1 MSNYFFTNI
10 ETNDQNR
17 RILAGIKEYA
27 NKNKQQAYVLSA
39 PLTDSKY
46 DYSYQN
52 GFIYLSSKMKITFF
66 TCEGLESDDFQDYVE
81 DVIQD
86 VYSISDTYD
95 YKKIL
100 GRPRDWRQALTICYA
115 YDEETNVK
123 LLLDDLRLDDKKQQR
138 RLDLLISLFIGSI
151 NKVTKDTLNEP
162 KNLLEEVKNKIQLF
176 DGDQTRFIYDQKR
189 IKGKR
194 ITIQGLSGTGKTELL
209 LHKLKDLYTK
219 EDGSRICFTCHN
231 VILADSI
238 RNRIPEF
245 FDFMKVQQQIQWES
259 RLWCVNAWGK
269 YSDVNSGAY
278 RYICSYYHL
287 PFRSFSEMSFDAAC
301 EEAYERINSIPK
313 QSFSHVFTYMFID
326 ESQDFTESFFKLCE
340 LVTEKNIFIAGDIF
354 QNIFEDHKAQTIRPH
369 YLLSKCYRTDTK
381 TLMFAHALGMGLFE
395 KKKVWWINK
404 EEWEKCG
411 YRVKEKQ
418 GKYELTREPI
428 KRFEDVDDGN
438 FPSLKIYTPDNL
450 ATSVVSLIKNIG
462 KEYTTLM
469 PDDVGII
476 LLDAAKYIYEL
487 AEEIEALV
495 DNQFGWKV
503 NFAYDN
509 KKKIPGTLFI
519 SNRNNVKGLEFPFV
533 ICITR
538 RINGSYIYRNTV
550 YTMLTRSFLR
560 SYLLVQ
566 KGDNSGLTQEIL
578 DGAKEIMETKK
589 MVVSVPSEEEQSDI
603 LTRFEIEKQP
613 LSLRDRATNI
623 MGGMQVSK
631 KTQDKIFEM
640 LKQADGDDDYSD
652 EDSGALERLIKSY
665 VDVFGN

>member
-17 RILAGIKEYA
+17 HILAGIKEYA

-95 YKKIL
+95 YKKVL

-219 EDGSRICFTCHN
+219 DDGSRICFTCHN

-269 YSDVNSGAY
+269 YNDVNSGTY

-287 PFRSFSEMSFDAAC
+287 PFRSFSEMSFDSAC

-313 QSFSHVFTYMFID
+313 QSFSYVFTYMFID

-340 LVTEKNIFIAGDIF
+340 LVTEKYIFIAGDIF

-369 YLLSKCYRTDTK
+369 YLLSKCYRTDPK

-450 ATSVVSLIKNIG
+450 ATSVVSLIKNIR
-462 KEYTTLM
+462 KEYTTLVS
-469 PDDVGII
+469 DDVGII

-487 AEEIEALV
+487 AEEIETLV
-495 DNQFGWKV
+495 ENQFGWQV

-538 RINGSYIYRNTV
+538 CINGSYTYRNTV

-589 MVVSVPSEEEQSDI
+589 MVVSVPSEDEQSDI
-603 LTRFEIEKQP
+603 ITRFEIEKQP
-613 LSLRDRATNI
+613 LSLRERATNI
-623 MGGMQVSK
+623 MGGMQVSR

-665 VDVFGN
+665 VDVFGK

>member
-1 MSNYFFTNI
+1 MSNYFYTNV

-17 RILAGIKEYA
+17 HIFAGIKEYA
-27 NKNKQQAYVLSA
+27 NKNKLQAYVLSA

-95 YKKIL
+95 YKKVL

-219 EDGSRICFTCHN
+219 DDGSRICFTCHN

-269 YSDVNSGAY
+269 YNDVNSGTY
-278 RYICSYYHL
+278 RYICTYYHL
-287 PFRSFSEMSFDAAC
+287 PFRSFSEMSFDSAC

-369 YLLSKCYRTDTK
+369 YLLSKCYRTDPK

-411 YRVKEKQ
+411 YRVKEKL

-450 ATSVVSLIKNIG
+450 ATSVVSLIKNIR
-462 KEYTTLM
+462 KEYTTLAS
-469 PDDVGII
+469 DDVGII

-487 AEEIEALV
+487 AEEIETLV
-495 DNQFGWKV
+495 ENQFGWQV

-538 RINGSYIYRNTV
+538 CINGSYTYRNTV

-566 KGDNSGLTQEIL
+566 KGDNSGLTQEIM

-603 LTRFEIEKQP
+603 ITRFEIEKQP
-613 LSLRDRATNI
+613 LSLRERATNI

>member
-10 ETNDQNR
+10 ETNERNR
-17 RILAGIKEYA
+17 HILSGIRDYA

-46 DYSYQN
+46 DYGYEK

-66 TCEGLESDDFQDYVE
+66 TYEDLESKDFENYVE
-81 DVIQD
+81 DVIED
-86 VYSISDTYD
+86 IYSISDTYD
-95 YKKIL
+95 YKKVL
-100 GRPRDWRQALTICYA
+100 GRPRDWRQNLTVCCS
-115 YDEETNVK
+115 YDDETNVK
-123 LLLDDLRLDDKKQQR
+123 LLLDDLRLADKKQQR

-151 NKVTKDTLNEP
+151 NKVTPETINEP
-162 KNLLEEVKNKIQLF
+162 QNLLEEVKNKIQLF
-176 DGDQTRFIYDQKR
+176 DGDQTRFIYDPKR
-189 IKGKR
+189 VKGKR

-219 EDGSRICFTCHN
+219 DDGSRICFTCHN

-259 RLWCVNAWGK
+259 RLWCVHAWGK
-269 YSDVNSGAY
+269 SNDINSGAY
-278 RYICSYYHL
+278 RYICAFYGI
-287 PFRSFSEMSFDAAC
+287 PFHSFSEMKFDDAC
-301 EEAYERINSIPK
+301 DLAYDTIKSIPPH
-313 QSFSHVFTYMFID
+313 SFNPAFTYMFID
-326 ESQDFTESFFKLCE
+326 ESQDFTESFFRLCE
-340 LVTEKNIFIAGDIF
+340 LVTEKTVYIAGDIF
-354 QNIFEDHKAQTIRPH
+354 QNIFEDHKAQTIRPN
-369 YLLSKCYRTDTK
+369 YLLSKCYRTDPK

-395 KKKVWWINK
+395 KKKIWWINK

-411 YRVKEKQ
+411 YKIKEKQ

-428 KRFEDVDDGN
+428 KRFEDTDDGN
-438 FPSLKIYTPDNL
+438 FPSLKIYTPENM
-450 ATSVVSLIKNIG
+450 ATSIVSLIKNIR
-462 KEYTTLM
+462 KEYSTLT

-476 LLDAAKYIYEL
+476 LLDAAKYIYSL
-487 AEEIEALV
+487 AEEIEQIV
-495 DNQFGWKV
+495 EEQFGWNV

-533 ICITR
+533 ICVTR
-538 RINGSYIYRNTV
+538 SISGSYTYRNTV

-566 KGDNSGLTQEIL
+566 KGDNSGLTQEMIA
-578 DGAKEIMETKK
+578 GAKEIMETKK
-589 MVVSVPSEEEQSDI
+589 MVVAVPSEAEQKDI

-613 LSLRDRATNI
+613 LSLRERASNI
-623 MGGMQVSK
+623 MNGLQVSK
-631 KTQDKIFEM
+631 KTQDKVFEM
-640 LKQADGDDDYSD
+640 LKQADSDDDYSD

-665 VDVFGN
+665 VDVFGK

>member
-1 MSNYFFTNI
+1 MSNYFYTNV

-17 RILAGIKEYA
+17 HIFAGIKEYA
-27 NKNKQQAYVLSA
+27 NKNKLQAYVLSA

-95 YKKIL
+95 YKKVL

-115 YDEETNVK
+115 YDEDTNVK

-151 NKVTKDTLNEP
+151 NKVTKDTLNEA

-219 EDGSRICFTCHN
+219 DDGSRICFTCHN

-269 YSDVNSGAY
+269 YNDVNSGTY
-278 RYICSYYHL
+278 RYICTYYHL
-287 PFRSFSEMSFDAAC
+287 PFRSFSEMSFDSAC

-369 YLLSKCYRTDTK
+369 YLLSKCYRTDPK

-411 YRVKEKQ
+411 YRVKEKL

-450 ATSVVSLIKNIG
+450 ATSVVSLIKNIR
-462 KEYTTLM
+462 KEYTTLTS
-469 PDDVGII
+469 DDVGII

-487 AEEIEALV
+487 AEEIETLV
-495 DNQFGWKV
+495 ENQFGWQV

-538 RINGSYIYRNTV
+538 CINGSYTYRNTV

-566 KGDNSGLTQEIL
+566 NGDNSGLTQEIL

-613 LSLRDRATNI
+613 LSLRERATNI

>member
-17 RILAGIKEYA
+17 HFLAGIKEYA

-95 YKKIL
+95 YKKVL

-219 EDGSRICFTCHN
+219 DDGSRICFTCHN

-269 YSDVNSGAY
+269 YNDVNSGTY

-287 PFRSFSEMSFDAAC
+287 PFRSFSEMSFDSAC

-313 QSFSHVFTYMFID
+313 QSFSYVFTYMFID

-340 LVTEKNIFIAGDIF
+340 LVTEKYIFIAGDIF

-369 YLLSKCYRTDTK
+369 YLLSKCYRTDPK

-450 ATSVVSLIKNIG
+450 ATSVVSLIKNIR
-462 KEYTTLM
+462 KEYTTLVS
-469 PDDVGII
+469 DDVGII

-487 AEEIEALV
+487 AEEIETLV
-495 DNQFGWKV
+495 ENQFGWQV

-538 RINGSYIYRNTV
+538 CINGSYTYRNTV

-589 MVVSVPSEEEQSDI
+589 MVVSVPSEDEQSDI
-603 LTRFEIEKQP
+603 ITRFEIEKQP
-613 LSLRDRATNI
+613 LSLRERATNI
-623 MGGMQVSK
+623 MGGMQVSR

-665 VDVFGN
+665 VDVFGK

>member
-1 MSNYFFTNI
+1 MSNYFYTNV

-17 RILAGIKEYA
+17 HIFAGIKEYA
-27 NKNKQQAYVLSA
+27 NKNKLQAYVLSA

-95 YKKIL
+95 YKKVL

-219 EDGSRICFTCHN
+219 DDGSRICFTCHN

-269 YSDVNSGAY
+269 YNDVNSGTY
-278 RYICSYYHL
+278 RYICTYYHL
-287 PFRSFSEMSFDAAC
+287 PFRSFSEMSFDSAC

-369 YLLSKCYRTDTK
+369 YLLSKCYRTDPK

-411 YRVKEKQ
+411 YRVKEKL

-450 ATSVVSLIKNIG
+450 ATSVVSLIKNIR
-462 KEYTTLM
+462 KEYTTLTS
-469 PDDVGII
+469 DDVGII

-487 AEEIEALV
+487 AEEIETLV
-495 DNQFGWKV
+495 ENQFGWQV

-538 RINGSYIYRNTV
+538 CINGSYTYRNTV

-566 KGDNSGLTQEIL
+566 KGDNSGLTQEIM

-603 LTRFEIEKQP
+603 ITRFEIEKQP
-613 LSLRDRATNI
+613 LSLRERATNI

>member
-1 MSNYFFTNI
+1 MSDYFFTNV
-10 ETNDQNR
+10 ELNDQNR
-17 RILAGIKEYA
+17 HILAGIKEYA

-66 TCEGLESDDFQDYVE
+66 TSEELESDDFQDYVE
-81 DVIQD
+81 DVIED

-95 YKKIL
+95 YKKVL
-100 GRPRDWRQALTICYA
+100 GRPRDWRQTLTICYA
-115 YDEETNVK
+115 YDEDTNVK
-123 LLLDDLRLDDKKQQR
+123 LLLDDLRLDEKKQQR
-138 RLDLLISLFIGSI
+138 RLDLLLSLFIGSI

-238 RNRIPEF
+238 CNRIPEF
-245 FDFMKVQQQIQWES
+245 FDFMKVQQQIQWET
-259 RLWCVNAWGK
+259 RLWCVHAWGK
-269 YSDVNSGAY
+269 YNDVNSGAY

-301 EEAYERINSIPK
+301 EEAYERIKSIPK
-313 QSFSHVFTYMFID
+313 QSFNHTFTYMFID

-369 YLLSKCYRTDTK
+369 YLLSKCYRTDPK

-450 ATSVVSLIKNIG
+450 ATSVVSLIKNIR
-462 KEYTTLM
+462 KEYNTLM

-487 AEEIEALV
+487 AEEIETLV
-495 DNQFGWKV
+495 EGQFGWQV

-538 RINGSYIYRNTV
+538 CINGSYTYRNTV

-589 MVVSVPSEEEQSDI
+589 MVVSIPSEDEQSDI
-603 LTRFEIEKQP
+603 ITRFEIEKQP
-613 LSLRDRATNI
+613 LSLRERATNI
-623 MGGMQVSK
+623 MGGMQVSR

-665 VDVFGN
+665 VDVFGK

>member
-1 MSNYFFTNI
+1 MSDYFFTNV
-10 ETNDQNR
+10 EPNDQNR
-17 RILAGIKEYA
+17 HILAGIKEYA
-27 NKNKQQAYVLSA
+27 NKNKLQAYVLSA

-66 TCEGLESDDFQDYVE
+66 TSEELESDDFQDYVE
-81 DVIQD
+81 DVIED

-95 YKKIL
+95 YKKVL
-100 GRPRDWRQALTICYA
+100 GRPRDWRQTLTICYA
-115 YDEETNVK
+115 YDEDTNVK

-138 RLDLLISLFIGSI
+138 RLDLLLSLFIGSI

-194 ITIQGLSGTGKTELL
+194 IIIQGLSGTGKTELL

-245 FDFMKVQQQIQWES
+245 FDFMKVQQQIQWET
-259 RLWCVNAWGK
+259 RLWCVHAWGK
-269 YSDVNSGAY
+269 YNDVNSGAY

-301 EEAYERINSIPK
+301 EEAYDRLKAIPN
-313 QSFSHVFTYMFID
+313 QSFNHAFTYMFID

-369 YLLSKCYRTDTK
+369 YLLSKCYRTDPK

-450 ATSVVSLIKNIG
+450 ATSVVSLIKNIR
-462 KEYTTLM
+462 KEYNTLM

-487 AEEIEALV
+487 ADEIETLV
-495 DNQFGWKV
+495 GSQFGWQV

-538 RINGSYIYRNTV
+538 CINGSYTYRNTV

-589 MVVSVPSEEEQSDI
+589 MVVSIPSEDEQSDI

-613 LSLRDRATNI
+613 LSLRERATNI
-623 MGGMQVSK
+623 MGGMQVSR

-665 VDVFGN
+665 VDVFGK

>member
-538 RINGSYIYRNTV
+538 CINGSYTYRNTV

>member
-495 DNQFGWKV
+495 DNQFGWNV

-538 RINGSYIYRNTV
+538 CINGSYTYRNTV

>member
-10 ETNDQNR
+10 ETNEQNR
-17 RILAGIKEYA
+17 HILAGIKEYA

-46 DYSYQN
+46 DYGYQE

-66 TCEGLESDDFQDYVE
+66 TSEGLESKNFNDYVE
-81 DVIQD
+81 DVIED

-95 YKKIL
+95 YKKVL
-100 GRPRDWRQALTICYA
+100 GRPRDWRQSLTICYA
-115 YDEETNVK
+115 YDEDTNVR

-162 KNLLEEVKNKIQLF
+162 ENLLEEVKNKIQLF

-238 RNRIPEF
+238 HNRIPEF
-245 FDFMKVQQQIQWES
+245 FDFMKVQQQIQWDT

-269 YSDVNSGAY
+269 YNDINSGAY
-278 RYICSYYHL
+278 RYICSFYHL
-287 PFRSFSEMSFDAAC
+287 PFRSFSEMSFDVAC
-301 EEAYERINSIPK
+301 EEAYEGINKIPI
-313 QSFSHVFTYMFID
+313 QSFTYAFTYMFID

-369 YLLSKCYRTDTK
+369 YLLSKCYRTDPK

-411 YRVKEKQ
+411 YKVKEKQ

-450 ATSVVSLIKNIG
+450 ATSVVSLIKNIR
-462 KEYTTLM
+462 KEYNTLM

-487 AEEIEALV
+487 AEEIEKLIAS
-495 DNQFGWKV
+495 QFGWQV

-533 ICITR
+533 VCITR
-538 RINGSYIYRNTV
+538 CINGSYTYRNTI

-613 LSLRDRATNI
+613 LSLRERAINI

-640 LKQADGDDDYSD
+640 LKHADGDDEYSD

-665 VDVFGN
+665 VDVFGK

>member
-1 MSNYFFTNI
+1 MSNYLFTNI
-10 ETNDQNR
+10 DTNDQNR
-17 RILAGIKEYA
+17 HILAGIKEYA
-27 NKNKQQAYVLSA
+27 NRNKQQAYVLSA

-46 DYSYQN
+46 DYSYQS

-66 TCEGLESDDFQDYVE
+66 TCEGLESDNFQDYVE

-95 YKKIL
+95 YKKVL

-115 YDEETNVK
+115 YDEDTNVK
-123 LLLDDLRLDDKKQQR
+123 LLLDDLRLDDKQQQR

-151 NKVTKDTLNEP
+151 NKVTKDTLNEA

-269 YSDVNSGAY
+269 YNDVNSGAY

-301 EEAYERINSIPK
+301 EEAYERLNSIPK
-313 QSFSHVFTYMFID
+313 QSFSQVFTYMFID

-369 YLLSKCYRTDTK
+369 YLLSKCYRTDPK

-450 ATSVVSLIKNIG
+450 ATSVVSLIKNIR
-462 KEYTTLM
+462 KEYTTLV

-487 AEEIEALV
+487 AEEIEKLV
-495 DNQFGWKV
+495 ENQFGWQV

-538 RINGSYIYRNTV
+538 CINGSYTYRNTV

-566 KGDNSGLTQEIL
+566 NGDNSGLTQEIL

-613 LSLRDRATNI
+613 LSLRERATNI

>member
-1 MSNYFFTNI
+1 MSNYFFSNI
-10 ETNDQNR
+10 EQDETNR
-17 RILAGIKEYA
+17 HMLTGIKDYA

-46 DYSYQN
+46 DYNYQK

-66 TCEGLESDDFQDYVE
+66 TYDSLDSEDFKDYVD
-81 DVIQD
+81 DVIED

-95 YKKIL
+95 YKKVL
-100 GRPRDWRQALTICYA
+100 GRPRDWRLALTMSCS
-115 YDEETNVK
+115 YDENTNVK

-151 NKVTKDTLNEP
+151 NKVTPASLNEP
-162 KNLLEEVKNKIQLF
+162 QNLLEEVKNKIQLF

-189 IKGKR
+189 IRSKR

-219 EDGSRICFTCHN
+219 EEGSRICFTCHN

-238 RNRIPEF
+238 HNRIPEF

-269 YSDVNSGAY
+269 SSDINSGAY
-278 RYICSYYHL
+278 RYICAFYNIRFYN
-287 PFRSFSEMSFDAAC
+287 FSEKTFDEAC
-301 EEAYERINSIPK
+301 EEAYKTIMSIPR
-313 QSFSHVFTYMFID
+313 QSFNYAFSYMFID
-326 ESQDFTESFFKLCE
+326 ESQDFTESFFRLCE

-354 QNIFEDHKAQTIRPH
+354 QNIFEDHKAQTIHPN
-369 YLLSKCYRTDTK
+369 YLLSKCYRTDPK

-395 KKKVWWINK
+395 KKRIWWINK

-411 YRVKEKQ
+411 YKIKDSHN
-418 GKYELTREPI
+418 KYELSREPI
-428 KRFEDVDDGN
+428 RRFEDTDDGN
-438 FPSLKIYTPDNL
+438 FPSLKIYTPENM
-450 ATSVVSLIKNIG
+450 ASSVISLIKNIR
-462 KEYTTLM
+462 KEYSTLM

-476 LLDAAKYIYEL
+476 MLDAAKYIYGL
-487 AEEIEALV
+487 AEELSQLIWSH
-495 DNQFGWKV
+495 FGW
-503 NFAYDN
+503 NSNLAYDN

-538 RINGSYIYRNTV
+538 YISDSYTYRNTV

-566 KGDNSGLTQEIL
+566 KSENSGLTQEIL
-578 DGAKEIMETKK
+578 DGAREIMETKK
-589 MVVSVPSEEEQSDI
+589 MVINVPSEAEQKDI

-613 LSLRDRATNI
+613 LSLRERASNI
-623 MGGMQVSK
+623 MGIMQVSK
-631 KTQDKIFEM
+631 KTQDKVFEM
-640 LKQADGDDDYSD
+640 LKQADSDDDYSD

-665 VDVFGN
+665 VDVFGS

>member
-1 MSNYFFTNI
+1 MSNYFYTNV

-17 RILAGIKEYA
+17 HIFAGIKEYA
-27 NKNKQQAYVLSA
+27 NKNKLQAYVLSA

-95 YKKIL
+95 YKKVL

-115 YDEETNVK
+115 YDEDTNVK
-123 LLLDDLRLDDKKQQR
+123 LLLDDLRLDDKQQQR

-151 NKVTKDTLNEP
+151 NKVTKDTLNEA

-269 YSDVNSGAY
+269 YNDVNSGAY

-287 PFRSFSEMSFDAAC
+287 PFRSFSEMSFDSAC

-313 QSFSHVFTYMFID
+313 QSFSQVFTYMFID

-369 YLLSKCYRTDTK
+369 YLLSKCYRTDPK

-411 YRVKEKQ
+411 YRVKEKL

-450 ATSVVSLIKNIG
+450 ATSVVSLIKNIR
-462 KEYTTLM
+462 KEYTTLTS
-469 PDDVGII
+469 DDVGII

-487 AEEIEALV
+487 AEEIETLV
-495 DNQFGWKV
+495 ENQFGWQV

-538 RINGSYIYRNTV
+538 CINGSYTYRNTV
-550 YTMLTRSFLR
+550 LYQ
-560 SYLLVQ
+560 V
-566 KGDNSGLTQEIL
+566 
-578 DGAKEIMETKK
+578 KK
-589 MVVSVPSEEEQSDI
+589 NRV
-603 LTRFEIEKQP
+603 
-613 LSLRDRATNI
+613 
-623 MGGMQVSK
+623 
-631 KTQDKIFEM
+631 IF
-640 LKQADGDDDYSD
+640 
-652 EDSGALERLIKSY
+652 
-665 VDVFGN
+665 